1 MAGFVKNFNVTFDYA
16 LNEVAFVN
24 LILYT
29 RTLPSYDFDKDK
41 KNGHNAAK
49 KATTSEWNAGLDKMI
64 NKHGK

>member
-1 MAGFVKNFNVTFDYA
+1 MKNFGVTFDQA
-16 LNEVAFVN
+16 LNDVAFVN

-41 KNGHNAAK
+41 DKKNGHKGTK

-64 NKHGK
+64 NGRKK